1 MPYVKGISKLVL
13 LGRLGADAEFSKGRA
28 GQEVARLTVC
38 INTSWKDKHSGEWK
52 EKAEWFHVNA
62 WRHFAALSRRYGKK
76 GTVVYVEG
84 EPHTRK
90 WVGKD
95 GVPQQRL
102 EVRAKELR
110 FLNDPATVSR
120 REHGTV
126 TGREGGDGGDPA
138 L

>member
-28 GQEVARLTVC
+28 GQEVARMTVC

-84 EPHTRK
+84 EPSHEQ
-90 WVGKD
+90 VGRQGWRAAAAARGQGE
-95 GVPQQRL
+95 GVAVP
-102 EVRAKELR
+102 E
-110 FLNDPATVSR
+110 
-120 REHGTV
+120 
-126 TGREGGDGGDPA
+126 
-138 L
+138 